1 MKQILMQTRKIA
13 PAAKR
18 ELVRESNPP
27 NELQRITLRLPPKKE
42 VISHLVNTMIIAR
55 KVPCQ
60 SPIQRVAMGLWQ
72 GAVEHAV
79 NVAGQMVHLLWNKT
93 KKEKLA
99 KSNTF
104 DTYSGKTSRSFM
116 MPWLWLRVRTNI
128 SGKPSGD
135 SCRDGSSLLTCSAQ
149 IWVCCVQYGQGKW
162 QNSSWFWQ
170 LPKLTLASPSTL
182 RCPQQQRPWHKTSQA
197 PNVPFLFFMH
207 IWASFEL
214 GAVYK
219 PLLCEFADSGNVE
232 TISEMRY
239 VQTMTSCHG
248 KQSNLSPTKEQ
259 LNRNSLAHG
268 AIHASINATMDLG
281 MSLCRTQSSWYP
293 CRKPSKQFSAAD
305 FNLLNTGVSCHN
317 R

>member
-170 LPKLTLASPSTL
+170 LPKHWPLHQHWGAHNSKDHGTKHH
-182 RCPQQQRPWHKTSQA
+182 RHRTS
-197 PNVPFLFFMH
+197 LFF
-207 IWASFEL
+207 F
-214 GAVYK
+214 
-219 PLLCEFADSGNVE
+219 
-232 TISEMRY
+232 
-239 VQTMTSCHG
+239 SC
-248 KQSNLSPTKEQ
+248 TYE
-259 LNRNSLAHG
+259 R
-268 AIHASINATMDLG
+268 
-281 MSLCRTQSSWYP
+281 RSSWGL
-293 CRKPSKQFSAAD
+293 CT
-305 FNLLNTGVSCHN
+305 NLCCVSSLTQGT
-317 R
+317 

>member
-1 MKQILMQTRKIA
+1 MKQILMQTRKNA
-13 PAAKR
+13 P
-18 ELVRESNPP
+18 VQNGNPP
-27 NELQRITLRLPPKKE
+27 NELQWITFRLPAKKE
-42 VISHLVNTMIIAR
+42 VISHLVNTMIIVR

-72 GAVEHAV
+72 GAVENAV

-99 KSNTF
+99 KSNMF
-104 DTYSGKTSRSFM
+104 DTYSGKKSRSFM
-116 MPWLWLRVRTNI
+116 MPCLWLRVRTNI

-162 QNSSWFWQ
+162 QNSSSWFWQ
-170 LPKLTLASPSTL
+170 LPKHWPLHHWGAHDSKDHGTKHH
-182 RCPQQQRPWHKTSQA
+182 RHRTS
-197 PNVPFLFFMH
+197 LILLFMH

-239 VQTMTSCHG
+239 AQTMTSCHG
-248 KQSNLSPTKEQ
+248 KQRICPLP
-259 LNRNSLAHG
+259 RNN
-268 AIHASINATMDLG
+268 SI
-281 MSLCRTQSSWYP
+281 
-293 CRKPSKQFSAAD
+293 
-305 FNLLNTGVSCHN
+305 
-317 R
+317 